1 MDKKEVKKL
10 ESVKK
15 DLQKVADLVAK
26 LQEKVEAML
35 AEVVE

>member
-1 MDKKEVKKL
+1 MDKKEAKKM

-15 DLQKVADLVAK
+15 DLQKAAELIAK
-26 LQEKVEAML
+26 IQEKVESML